1 MKIFIKKHKKLIMLS
16 FLFSLMIALLIGTIT
31 TVTSKYLENEQ
42 AQRDNSTKCKS
53 YRALVE
59 IAAAYYENDPDGSS
73 WLLKRREA
81 NLRRKQY
88 GCTEY
93 F

>member
-1 MKIFIKKHKKLIMLS
+1 MKLIMIS
-16 FLFSLMIALLIGTIT
+16 FLLSLMIALLIGVII

-59 IAAAYYENDPDGSS
+59 IAAAYYENDPDSTS
-73 WLLKRREA
+73 WLLKSKEA
-81 NLRRKQY
+81 DLRRKQY

-93 F
+93 FD

>member
-1 MKIFIKKHKKLIMLS
+1 MLS
-16 FLFSLMIALLIGTIT
+16 FLFSLMITLLIGTII

-42 AQRDNSTKCKS
+42 TQRDSSTKCKS
-53 YRALVE
+53 YRALVK
-59 IAAAYYENDPDGSS
+59 IAAAYYENDPDGTN
-73 WLLKRREA
+73 WLLKSKEA
-81 NLRRKQY
+81 DLRRKQY

>member
-1 MKIFIKKHKKLIMLS
+1 
-16 FLFSLMIALLIGTIT
+16 MITVLIGTII

-42 AQRDNSTKCKS
+42 EQRDNSTKCKS
-53 YRALVE
+53 YRALVG